1 MELVVKYY
9 KRKYS
14 GGVSMNKI
22 VLLGRL
28 IRDPELREL
37 ENGDKSFTKFIK
49 AVDRNFK
56 SADGTRKAD
65 LIPVTVWGKKA
76 EVICKY
82 MKKGSYISLS
92 GRLRTGSY
100 EDRDGNKKYL
110 AEVVA
115 EDFKFVGGRRTEEN
129 SMDHA
134 TGE

>member
-1 MELVVKYY
+1 
-9 KRKYS
+9 
-14 GGVSMNKI
+14 MNKI

-37 ENGDKSFTKFIK
+37 ENGDKSFTKFII

-110 AEVVA
+110 L
-115 EDFKFVGGRRTEEN
+115 R
-129 SMDHA
+129 
-134 TGE
+134 